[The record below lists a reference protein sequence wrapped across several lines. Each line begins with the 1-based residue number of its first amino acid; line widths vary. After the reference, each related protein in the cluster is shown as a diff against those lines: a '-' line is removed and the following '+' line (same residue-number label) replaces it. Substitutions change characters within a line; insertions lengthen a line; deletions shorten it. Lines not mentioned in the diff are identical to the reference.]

1 MTTLLTGI
9 NGFLGMSLATDL
21 SGRGVDVIGI
31 DVASGETETP
41 WQVETLD
48 VRDRDALRTLM
59 GDRGVDSVIHC
70 GGISGPHVANEQPA
84 LVTEVNVLGTTNIFE
99 VAREV
104 GMAGRIVLMS
114 SSSTYGEAAELKSIE
129 TPCPETQV
137 LLASEPYGSSKVASE
152 SMMRAYVEQAG
163 IDAVALRVS
172 IVYGP
177 GRQTYCGITEM
188 ILQALG
194 PGTIELH
201 HGSDLPLPWIYVD
214 DVVAAVSAALAA
226 PREKLVNHGTHAFNV
241 TGPGYPTFS
250 EIAATIA
257 ELVPGTAV
265 EQSDEP
271 DKYAMN
277 ARKMSLEAS
286 AQGLGWVPQVAI
298 NSGVARLVDHVRG
311 QKPGT

>member
-9 NGFLGMSLATDL
+9 NGFLGASIAADL
-21 SGRGVDVIGI
+21 VSGGVDVVGL
-31 DVASGETETP
+31 DVTPAETATP
-41 WQVETLD
+41 WPVETLD
-48 VRDRDALRTLM
+48 VRNRDAVHKLI
-59 GDRGVDSVIHC
+59 GDHAVDSVIHC
-70 GGISGPHVANEQPA
+70 GGISGPHVANEHPA
-84 LVTEVNVLGTTNIFE
+84 LVAEVNVLGTTNIFE
-99 VAREV
+99 VAREL
-104 GMAGRIVLMS
+104 GMAGRVVLMS

-177 GRQTYCGITEM
+177 GRRTYCGITEM
-188 ILQALG
+188 IVQALG

-201 HGSDLPLPWIYVD
+201 RGSDLPLPWIYVD

-226 PREKLVNHGTHAFNV
+226 PPEKLVNDGTHAFNV

-257 ELVPGTAV
+257 ELVPGTTV

-298 NSGVARLVDHVRG
+298 DSGVARLVDHVRG
-311 QKPGT
+311 QQPGT